1 MAEQINVFIENK
13 PGRINTVTGI
23 LADNKI
29 SIRAIVI
36 QDRKDFGVM
45 KMLVSDP
52 KSAQRAISNMG
63 LACAIKTVL
72 AIRIED
78 APGGLNKLL
87 VVFSKNSINIL
98 DAYGFV
104 VDSGKQAV
112 WCAEVENYEA
122 ALDAAKKDGFTA
134 LKDNELNDL

>member
-13 PGRINTVTGI
+13 PGRINTVTRI

-52 KSAQRAISNMG
+52 HSAQRAISSQG

-72 AIRIED
+72 AIHID
-78 APGGLNKLL
+78 DTPGGLNRLL
-87 VVFSKNSINIL
+87 DVLSKSSINIL

-104 VDSGKQAV
+104 VDSGKKAV
-112 WCAEVENYEA
+112 WCAEVENYE
-122 ALDAAKKDGFTA
+122 TA
-134 LKDNELNDL
+134 LQAAEKGGFAVIKDTEINEL